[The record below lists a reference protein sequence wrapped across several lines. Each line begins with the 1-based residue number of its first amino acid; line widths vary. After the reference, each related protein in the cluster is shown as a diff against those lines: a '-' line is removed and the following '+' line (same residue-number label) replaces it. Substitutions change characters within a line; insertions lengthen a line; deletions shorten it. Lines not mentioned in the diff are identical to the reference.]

1 MERVYRGYPQAL
13 RMMEAGAAQGQ
24 RAYGAPVRPSNLP
37 YSQESPGI
45 QPPAVRNRRFVEQ
58 EAEYFKGLYPQP
70 VRGDQRLVEEACS
83 RMDYM
88 GSPMYDQY
96 PDREF
101 IYRLRDMIA
110 HRSGE
115 LGFHTSRELIQVLLV
130 NEINRRRML
139 RLGAGLLVQR

>member
-13 RMMEAGAAQGQ
+13 RMMEAGAVQAARQE
-24 RAYGAPVRPSNLP
+24 AYGAPVRPSNMP
-37 YSQESPGI
+37 YSQEHTAM
-45 QPPAVRNRRFVEQ
+45 QPPAVRSRRFVEQ

-70 VRGDQRLVEEACS
+70 VRGDQRLVEEVCS
-83 RMDYM
+83 RMDYV

-110 HRSGE
+110 QRSGE

-130 NEINRRRML
+130 NEINRRRMM
-139 RLGAGLLVQR
+139 RLGAGLLA